1 MIDHWEN
8 FNVVLRCCCS
18 WCPFKAER
26 YLTVK
31 KHIQSEHESKQNYP
45 CPQCSFIGKIS
56 SKGARFYW
64 RSTISAPSMME
75 YASHMD
81 SHKGKQGQKTSWL
94 LKGNRSNLAKFQP
107 LEIKTT
113 SQRKTL
119 VATQVK
125 SNKLV
130 QQELMQQAVMQQLLL
145 KKQQNLQPKFP
156 KTNCAYE
163 GGNKYGIKV
172 CSPLLVIIES

>member
-1 MIDHWEN
+1 MWVDRGKHWSLKHLT
-8 FNVVLRCCCS
+8 VALRCCCS

-31 KHIQSEHESKQNYP
+31 KHIQSEHETKQNYP

-64 RSTISAPSMME
+64 RSTFSAPSMME

-113 SQRKTL
+113 SQRKEASPCGTRCNHVWGEISCTRDTL
-119 VATQVK
+119 RPCVGDSIHWK
-125 SNKLV
+125 C
-130 QQELMQQAVMQQLLL
+130 M
-145 KKQQNLQPKFP
+145 
-156 KTNCAYE
+156 
-163 GGNKYGIKV
+163 
-172 CSPLLVIIES
+172 